1 MKTTLLIQDGYVQIV
16 LTPENSWE
24 KEVVE
29 KFTDNASTAQIQTGS
44 FYKTQIGYTKHGQG
58 DESMIISSPV
68 K

>member
-1 MKTTLLIQDGYVQIV
+1 MV

-24 KEVVE
+24 KDAVE
-29 KFTDNASTAQIQTGS
+29 KFADNASTVRIDTGS

-58 DESMIISSPV
+58 DESLIISSPV